1 MNIKETIE
9 NVLHA
14 NENAKLRREAEER
27 ARRNAILGCT
37 GVAATGVV
45 SIVLSHSWRKRLEK
59 ISLGKEEALMDRITD
74 LEKRIS
80 ALEPA
85 TDIKTSFEEVDKN
98 D

>member
-1 MNIKETIE
+1 MDIKETIN

-14 NENAKLRREAEER
+14 NENAKLRKEAEER

-37 GVAATGVV
+37 GVAATGIV
-45 SIVLSHSWRKRLEK
+45 SIALSYGWRKRFEK
-59 ISLGKEEALMDRITD
+59 ISLGKEETLMGRITD

-80 ALEPA
+80 ALEPNVVV
-85 TDIKTSFEEVDKN
+85 EEVNEN

>member
-14 NENAKLRREAEER
+14 NENAKLRKEAEER
-27 ARRNAILGCT
+27 ARRNAIMGCT

-45 SIVLSHSWRKRLEK
+45 SIVLSHSWRKRFEK
-59 ISLGKEEALMDRITD
+59 LSLGKEEALMNRITE
-74 LEKRIS
+74 LEERIS

-85 TDIKTSFEEVDKN
+85 SVKTSFEEVDKN